1 MACGPTGSKNS
12 AAFGCSLRKANL
24 TLPSSARNIVGGYLD
39 AMSRRDFE
47 EAAALLDEDVV
58 VTPTSR
64 WAPPGT
70 SYRGRAGWYSLL
82 EYAYDRDREIHFEV
96 EIREVGHRI
105 LVSGTFVRIRP
116 NGDRMTGTA
125 TMLFAVGDR
134 GIRRID
140 SYPDEAEALAA
151 LTSATDEELG
161 DAFDAAPAPMIV
173 LDEAGLIVHANRAL
187 TDLLGFTEEE
197 LAGRRIDEFAAPDS
211 EGQERDSRGAHA
223 GDKRTL
229 LASDGTKRYVELHS
243 GDGYVPGRHVLVL
256 LPRPFGSAAPLR
268 PRLLTAR
275 EREIFRLLAMGL
287 NGPEIADRLR
297 LSANTVRTH
306 VANGMAALHAKT
318 RAQAVAEALNRG
330 ELDTDA

>member
-1 MACGPTGSKNS
+1 
-12 AAFGCSLRKANL
+12 
-24 TLPSSARNIVGGYLD
+24 
-39 AMSRRDFE
+39 MSRRDFE

-70 SYRGRAGWYSLL
+70 SYRGRAGWYSLI
-82 EYAYDRDREIHFEV
+82 EYTYDRNREVHFEV

-105 LVSGTFVRIRP
+105 LVSGTFVRVRP

-125 TMLFAVGDR
+125 TMLFAVGGR

-187 TDLLGFTEEE
+187 TNLLGFSEEE
-197 LAGRRIDEFAAPDS
+197 LAGRRIDDLVAPDS
-211 EGQERDSRGAHA
+211 ERQERAAESARAD

-243 GDGYVPGRHVLVL
+243 GDGYIAGRHVLVL
-256 LPRPFGSAAPLR
+256 LPRPFGSAAPLQ

-275 EREIFRLLAMGL
+275 ERE
-287 NGPEIADRLR
+287 
-297 LSANTVRTH
+297 
-306 VANGMAALHAKT
+306 
-318 RAQAVAEALNRG
+318 
-330 ELDTDA
+330 